1 MSKATVVTRAGRG
14 RRAHAGEADP
24 ITTEVIRHGLVS
36 VAEQMKRALIR
47 TAYSPIIYDVLDF
60 ATAVYDRDVR
70 LLGQAPTLPIF
81 MGTLGFSVE
90 AAVSAVGS
98 EDALEPGDILYI
110 NVPYLTGT
118 HPQDAA
124 LVMPVFLDGEL
135 VGYSAVK
142 AHLIDVGGK
151 DPYATDTTDVFQ
163 EGTIFPGVK
172 LYSRGEPV
180 RDILRTLLANSRVP
194 HAIAGDLNAQVVSLR
209 TGAEGLARV
218 VQRYGIGVFSDCV
231 ERMLDHGERLV
242 REYFSRIPDGC
253 YSAQGEMDNDG
264 LSDDPIPFTVR
275 VDVKGSD
282 IRIDFSA
289 APDARPGP
297 VNCPLPDTVGSTRV
311 AIMMLAGGGD
321 QPNEGHF
328 RPIEIVTRPGSMF
341 HPISPSP
348 CFLVGW
354 ATLQAME
361 VIYRALAV
369 AMPDGV
375 PAASGGDILV
385 VVPWGIRS
393 DTGEAWA
400 DCTVNPI
407 GQGAH
412 ARGDGGN
419 SLMHISEAAT
429 RLASVE
435 ISEARNPWRFE
446 RLELAADSGGPG
458 RHRGGLGVDTA
469 IRFLDDSWLT
479 TVVERTRNPPWGLHG
494 GLAGRPNAAVV
505 ELPDGTRRDLTKQT
519 RLEMPAGSLLEL
531 RSGGGGGFGH
541 PAERAVEDVARDVA
555 AGYVTAEAAT
565 ATYPHA
571 ATSLG
576 PH

>member
-1 MSKATVVTRAGRG
+1 
-14 RRAHAGEADP
+14 
-24 ITTEVIRHGLVS
+24 
-36 VAEQMKRALIR
+36 
-47 TAYSPIIYDVLDF
+47 
-60 ATAVYDRDVR
+60 
-70 LLGQAPTLPIF
+70 
-81 MGTLGFSVE
+81 
-90 AAVSAVGS
+90 
-98 EDALEPGDILYI
+98 
-110 NVPYLTGT
+110 
-118 HPQDAA
+118 
-124 LVMPVFLDGEL
+124 
-135 VGYSAVK
+135 
-142 AHLIDVGGK
+142 
-151 DPYATDTTDVFQ
+151 
-163 EGTIFPGVK
+163 
-172 LYSRGEPV
+172 
-180 RDILRTLLANSRVP
+180 
-194 HAIAGDLNAQVVSLR
+194 
-209 TGAEGLARV
+209 
-218 VQRYGIGVFSDCV
+218 
-231 ERMLDHGERLV
+231 
-242 REYFSRIPDGC
+242 
-253 YSAQGEMDNDG
+253 
-264 LSDDPIPFTVR
+264 
-275 VDVKGSD
+275 
-282 IRIDFSA
+282 
-289 APDARPGP
+289 
-297 VNCPLPDTVGSTRV
+297 
-311 AIMMLAGGGD
+311 
-321 QPNEGHF
+321 
-328 RPIEIVTRPGSMF
+328 MF

-361 VIYRALAV
+361 VIYRALAA

-419 SLMHISEAAT
+419 GLMHISEAAT

-541 PAERAVEDVARDVA
+541 PAERAVEDVERDVA

-571 ATSLG
+571 AKSLG
-576 PH
+576 PTE